1 MEKQSSLETTLTCSD
16 KELKTDIA
24 NFENLMN
31 ERKNELQLLQNNM
44 HDLTSNIS
52 KQRQSIDTMNIKHGQ
67 GVMLLEQISQLKDEQ
82 MQLGSSLVRKY
93 NLPTALSTSSNSSS
107 NSSSNAGNSSITDW
121 TPAVVRTF
129 LMNLNNEVRVVGFYL
144 GFHIDFLD

>member
-44 HDLTSNIS
+44 HDLTSIIS

-93 NLPTALSTSSNSSS
+93 NLPTALSSNSNNSSNAGSNSSS
-107 NSSSNAGNSSITDW
+107 ITEW

-144 GFHIDFLD
+144 GFHIDFLG

>member
-1 MEKQSSLETTLTCSD
+1 
-16 KELKTDIA
+16 
-24 NFENLMN
+24 MN

-107 NSSSNAGNSSITDW
+107 NSSSNAGSNSSSITDW

-144 GFHIDFLD
+144 GFHAETMG